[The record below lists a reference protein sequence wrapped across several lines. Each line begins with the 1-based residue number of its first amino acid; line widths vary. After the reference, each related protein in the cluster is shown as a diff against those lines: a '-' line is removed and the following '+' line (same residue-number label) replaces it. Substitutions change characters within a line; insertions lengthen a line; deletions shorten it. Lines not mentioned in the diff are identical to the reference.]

1 MLSDINVEAGE
12 AMADKL
18 RSAGHDASFL
28 RADATVEEEVAAL
41 VSKTVEVFGGL
52 HLAANIVGDAHPEAA
67 GPEFHQQSLKG
78 WEHTM
83 AVSLRSVFLSMKHEI
98 AHMTDPGGGAIAKV
112 TSLAALQ
119 DAGVSGAA
127 YAGAS
132 AGVRRLSKLAA
143 DPYAGSGV

>member
-1 MLSDINVEAGE
+1 
-12 AMADKL
+12 MADKL

-78 WEHTM
+78 LEHNM

-98 AHMTDPGGGAIAKV
+98 AHMNDHGGGDRKSTRL
-112 TSLAALQ
+112 TS
-119 DAGVSGAA
+119 SH
-127 YAGAS
+127 
-132 AGVRRLSKLAA
+132 
-143 DPYAGSGV
+143 

>member
-18 RSAGHDASFL
+18 RSAGHDARFL

-67 GPEFHQQSLKG
+67 GPEFHQKSLNG
-78 WEHTM
+78 WEH
-83 AVSLRSVFLSMKHEI
+83 RSEERRVGKE
-98 AHMTDPGGGAIAKV
+98 
-112 TSLAALQ
+112 
-119 DAGVSGAA
+119 GVSPGR
-127 YAGAS
+127 S
-132 AGVRRLSKLAA
+132 RWS
-143 DPYAGSGV
+143 PYH

>member
-18 RSAGHDASFL
+18 RSAGHDARFL

-67 GPEFHQQSLKG
+67 GPEFPQQSLKG
-78 WEHTM
+78 REHTM
-83 AVSLRSVFLSMKHEI
+83 AGSLRSVFLARKHET
-98 AHMTDPGGGAIAKV
+98 AHILQHGGGG
-112 TSLAALQ
+112 
-119 DAGVSGAA
+119 DATG
-127 YAGAS
+127 
-132 AGVRRLSKLAA
+132 
-143 DPYAGSGV
+143 P